1 MKEDTQINEEALK
14 TEETAAHETATPEKE
29 TETPENEE
37 TAAEE
42 QTPETRLAEAEARI
56 AELKDQYLRKMADFE
71 NLRKRTIKEKTEL
84 ILNGGKDV
92 IESLLPVLDDLERA
106 LDNVDKTDDVAAIKE
121 GIHLIVD
128 KLAKALAAKGL
139 KKMETEGQE
148 FDTDFHEAV
157 TLFPGAPEQ
166 KNKIIDCVQ
175 TGYFLNERVLRH
187 AKVVVGQ

>member
-1 MKEDTQINEEALK
+1 MADEKDILEEKTQAPGPEVSGAEAAEAGSEAAGAEEK
-14 TEETAAHETATPEKE
+14 TTEEL
-29 TETPENEE
+29 
-37 TAAEE
+37 
-42 QTPETRLAEAEARI
+42 LAEAQAEI
-56 AELKDQYLRKMADFE
+56 AGLKDQYLRKMADFE

-106 LDNVDKTDDVAAIKE
+106 LDNVDKTDDVAAVKE

-128 KLAKALAAKGL
+128 KLTKALAQKGL
-139 KKMETEGQE
+139 RKMETAGCD

-157 TLFPGAPEQ
+157 TLFPGTPEQ
-166 KNKIIDCVQ
+166 KNKVIDCVQ